1 MTAEDRERARAWWG
15 CVCGF
20 LSSSWRSARSRG
32 SGGGLVELGRVRGQG
47 TPLAPA
53 LWLRGSCSVGSPCT
67 GRTTAGGS
75 GDAPTGGVALRRGL
89 GPAGCYDGG
98 RSQLSQILSSPWLN
112 VALAVVCLVIGSVV
126 TRHFGTYKKLTHQV
140 RSFGFVFGG
149 VNKLA
154 GMELRYRGHGPSV
167 ENLTVSRIVIW
178 NTGRG
183 DVKKGDIMGSGIL
196 RIAIDPKYVILA
208 AEVVQQKNTDNNFE
222 VSTAED
228 LKAVTICFDFVR
240 PGEGVVLQIVH
251 TGAGSKDLT
260 VAGTL
265 ADVRISRSRANTG
278 DQGASVNMTIVTLG
292 LLFLGAALGGAIVA
306 LFLGAV
312 PPSDPV
318 VAARL
323 PQPVRIAV
331 ALWLGAVLLGEMYLI
346 RRFGKAPRGLE
357 KFDESF

>member
-1 MTAEDRERARAWWG
+1 VNDALG
-15 CVCGF
+15 G
-20 LSSSWRSARSRG
+20 RG
-32 SGGGLVELGRVRGQG
+32 EPHESGVRLVHC
-47 TPLAPA
+47 
-53 LWLRGSCSVGSPCT
+53 LRCCI
-67 GRTTAGGS
+67 
-75 GDAPTGGVALRRGL
+75 
-89 GPAGCYDGG
+89 DGG
-98 RSQLSQILSSPWLN
+98 ADYKALLDGEVAKRDASSPWLN
-112 VALAVVCLVIGSVV
+112 LALAVVCLVIGSVV

-154 GMELRYRGHGPSV
+154 GMELRYRGHGLSV
-167 ENLTVSRIVIW
+167 ENLTVSRICDLEYGKG
-178 NTGRG
+178 GR
-183 DVKKGDIMGSGIL
+183 KEGDIMGSGIL

-222 VSTAED
+222 VSAAED

-292 LLFLGAALGGAIVA
+292 L
-306 LFLGAV
+306 
-312 PPSDPV
+312 V
-318 VAARL
+318 VARL

-331 ALWLGAVLLGEMYLI
+331 ALGLGAVLLGEMYLI